1 MQYDLSF
8 IWQSRKYFFNA
19 WEYDWGSSKKTLGKA
34 ESVGQTLNF
43 SGNRQFTDEWYIF
56 DPQIVQDNTYAVPLT
71 YLYNNIGS
79 PAYPTPSN
87 NPNGTTNDC
96 ASWSPFSTLSI
107 KAELQFTRG
116 WY

>member
-19 WEYDWGSSKKTLGKA
+19 WEYDWGSSDKPLGSAQYAGK
-34 ESVGQTLNF
+34 SVNF
-43 SGNRQFTDEWYIF
+43 SGRRQFTDEWYIF

-87 NPNGTTNDC
+87 NPDGTTNDC
-96 ASWSPFSTLSI
+96 ASWTPSSTLSI